1 MALTL
6 SVAFF
11 GIMTLYGSAID
22 KKRLYSYI
30 VKIGLVVFFAIGDG
44 WQMGFM
50 NGVLGASSFIAD
62 SVFKNDES
70 GPANKLDGCQF
81 PRFNYAD
88 TNSDTKY
95 TSNLG
100 YPRGKEYLRV
110 WDTLDCKIGRALGFG
125 PEVSVPN
132 LFLMI
137 LGGFF
142 TGGLGIVFFLAAFA
156 FAFFMLSITVR
167 AIHIFLL
174 STTSVILLMYVSPI
188 AITAAMFER
197 SKDIFAKWRSN
208 LIGFT
213 LQPMILFCYL
223 GIVVTIF
230 DKIVIGDVTFS
241 ASDPA
246 DPHGRSSP
254 KAINCVGD
262 AADTSLYC
270 IFRVANIKTF
280 DGFEALGIGVPMI
293 ASMNSAKLQT
303 IIRAGLL
310 MFILM
315 QFLEKISTF
324 SAALVGGDGL
334 SSDWGSAKK
343 MASKSYGAL
352 RGIQQRGMG
361 LAKKHGIPAIRS
373 GVSAMKSIGSA
384 ALDRGKSVGRDVD
397 SSKPAGDHGG
407 GAARSGAGD
416 HAASTSRAASAA
428 AGSTAKPTT
437 TDHSGTSAKP

>member
-11 GIMTLYGSAID
+11 GVMTLYGSAID

-70 GPANKLDGCQF
+70 GPAEKLDGCQF

-88 TNSDTKY
+88 TNIDTKY
-95 TSNLG
+95 LHDIG
-100 YPRGKEYLRV
+100 YPHGKEYLRV
-110 WDTLDCKIGRALGFG
+110 WDTLDCKIARALGFG

-132 LFLMI
+132 LIFMI
-137 LGGFF
+137 LGGFL
-142 TGGLGIVFFLAAFA
+142 TGGLGVVFFLAAFA
-156 FAFFMLSITVR
+156 FAFFMISITVR

-174 STTSVILLMYVSPI
+174 STTSVILLMYFSPI
-188 AITAAMFER
+188 AITAAMFEKT
-197 SKDIFAKWRSN
+197 KDIFTKWRSQ

-223 GIVVTIF
+223 GIVITIF
-230 DKIVIGDVTFS
+230 DKVVIGDVTFS
-241 ASDPA
+241 AADPSDPY
-246 DPHGRSSP
+246 GRSSP

-270 IFRVANIKTF
+270 IFRVADIKTF
-280 DGFEALGIGVPMI
+280 DGLEALGIGLPMI
-293 ASMNSAKLQT
+293 TSMNGAKLQT
-303 IIRAGLL
+303 IIRAALL

-315 QFLEKISTF
+315 QFLEKISEF
-324 SAALVGGDGL
+324 STALVGGEAL
-334 SSDWGSAKK
+334 SSDWGSAKT
-343 MASKSYGAL
+343 MASKSYNAL
-352 RGIQQRGMG
+352 KGIQQRGMG
-361 LAKKHGIPAIRS
+361 LAKKHGVPAIRS
-373 GVSAMKSIGSA
+373 GASAMKSIGQA
-384 ALDRGKSVGRDVD
+384 ALSRGRSVGKDD
-397 SSKPAGDHGG
+397 SSKPMGDHEGG
-407 GAARSGAGD
+407 VARTSVGD
-416 HAASTSRAASAA
+416 HAGS
-428 AGSTAKPTT
+428 STA
-437 TDHSGTSAKP
+437 SAKPADHAGSSSGSGDKSGKT